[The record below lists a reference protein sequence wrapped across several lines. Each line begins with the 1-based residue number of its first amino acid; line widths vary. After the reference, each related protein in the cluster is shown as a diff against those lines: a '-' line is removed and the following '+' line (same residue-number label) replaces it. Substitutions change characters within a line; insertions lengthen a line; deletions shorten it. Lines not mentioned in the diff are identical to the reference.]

1 MKQQVIIIAAVFAFT
16 AAVAAAEALPV
27 PRQPGGCPIG
37 YSWQGEYCIP
47 LNSSTAPAIP
57 KAANG
62 SCPAGWTVQRSYC
75 VRL

>member
-1 MKQQVIIIAAVFAFT
+1 MQVILLFVLALSAT
-16 AAVAAAEALPV
+16 AATAQTAWPV
-27 PRQPGGCPIG
+27 PRQPGGCPTG

-62 SCPAGWTVQRSYC
+62 TCPAGWTVQRSYC